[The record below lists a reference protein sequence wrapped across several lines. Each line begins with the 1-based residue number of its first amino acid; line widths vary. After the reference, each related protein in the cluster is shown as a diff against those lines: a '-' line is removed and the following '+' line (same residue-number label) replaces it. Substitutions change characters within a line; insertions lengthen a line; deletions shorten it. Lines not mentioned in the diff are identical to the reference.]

1 MGRRLELQDG
11 ASAELA
17 RAFEEVHRPSLA
29 VFAFLYMLGDRARA
43 DRATDAA
50 LRDGARRV
58 EDLRHP
64 ERAAAWLRRHIVRS
78 TWITPHRTVHRA
90 GETTRMG
97 GALTALAALN
107 RGERTVLV
115 ADIVEGLDH
124 RDVGTIVDR
133 DPRGVERLL
142 ARATAK
148 YRAARSR
155 AARGHR
161 DRIEQRQ
168 AAGPSPGANGESRQ
182 SPSRP
187 ALLSVGAE
195 PQSIRQP
202 PS

>member
-1 MGRRLELQDG
+1 MGRRQELQDG

-17 RAFEEVHRPSLA
+17 RAFEDVHRPSLA
-29 VFAFLYMLGDRARA
+29 MFAFLFMLGDCARA

-58 EDLRHP
+58 ADLRHP

-78 TWITPHRTVHRA
+78 TWITPHRAVHRA
-90 GETTRMG
+90 GQTIRMG

-107 RGERTVLV
+107 RGERTVLI
-115 ADIVEGLDH
+115 ADVVEGLDH

-148 YRAARSR
+148 YRAAWSR
-155 AARGHR
+155 ATSAHS
-161 DRIEQRQ
+161 DRIEQRH
-168 AAGPSPGANGESRQ
+168 AANRTPGSDGESRQ
-182 SPSRP
+182 SRMRP
-187 ALLSVGAE
+187 ALLSAGAE
-195 PQSIRQP
+195 PQSNRQP
-202 PS
+202 S